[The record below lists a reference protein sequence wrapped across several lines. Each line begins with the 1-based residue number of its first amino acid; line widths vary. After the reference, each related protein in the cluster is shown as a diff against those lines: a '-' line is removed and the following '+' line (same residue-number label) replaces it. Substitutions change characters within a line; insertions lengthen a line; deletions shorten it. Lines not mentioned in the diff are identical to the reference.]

1 MTKLESLR
9 KCKTLGD
16 FASLIGYKPKSLSFI
31 LYKIPQ
37 QNKYNEFS
45 IPKRNGDPRKIKSPI
60 DELKLVQKHLANL
73 LNECYGEIN
82 KNTYSLSHG
91 FRKKHSILSNASKH
105 TNKRYVFNLDLEDFF
120 PSINFGRVRG
130 FLIKNKHF
138 NLSEKVA
145 TVIAQIACHENELPQ
160 GSPCSPIISNLI
172 GHLLDIRMV
181 NLAKKTKCTYSRY
194 ADDLTFSTN
203 NKDFPEK
210 IALMK
215 NKNEWVIGQ
224 YLRKE
229 ITKLGF
235 KVNKNKTS
243 IQYKI
248 SRQTAT
254 GLVVNKKPNI
264 KREYYKQAR
273 AMSYELFKTNNF
285 YYGNKGQ
292 RIIGTLNQLVGTV
305 NFIYKIKRQH
315 DTDKTSKRRFHPTA
329 ITKLYRQLLFYKYFF
344 ANDKPLIICEGK
356 TDIIYLKCALSQL
369 KNPNIDL
376 DLRFLN
382 MTKNFKDVLAISQGV
397 SGLVSIIEM
406 YEYHMK
412 IFKGKGK
419 KNPVIIL
426 ADNDSASKDIRNKI
440 KAVSRPFYNY
450 VDNLYITF
458 VSDQKGKVIEDLF
471 YKPTLNIKIKGKKF
485 NGADKIDSNKEY
497 GKIVFAEQVVKEN
510 QNTINFKRFR
520 YMFNNVNSIIMHH
533 KSK

>member
-1 MTKLESLR
+1 MTNLETLR

-16 FASLIGYKPKSLSFI
+16 FAILIGYKPKSLSFI

-37 QNKYNEFS
+37 QNKYKEFS
-45 IPKRNGDPRKIKSPI
+45 ISKKNGGLRKIKAPI
-60 DELKLVQKHLANL
+60 AELKLLQKHLANL
-73 LNECYGEIN
+73 LNECYDEIN
-82 KNTYSLSHG
+82 ENTNSLSHG

-105 TNKRYVFNLDLEDFF
+105 TNKRYVFNLDLQDFF

-145 TVIAQIACHENELPQ
+145 TVIAQIACYENELPQ

-203 NKDFPEK
+203 KKDFPEK

-215 NKNEWVIGQ
+215 NKNEWIIGD
-224 YLRKE
+224 YLEKE
-229 ITKLGF
+229 ISKVGF
-235 KVNKNKTS
+235 KVNENKTS
-243 IQYKI
+243 MQYKV

-254 GLVVNKKPNI
+254 GLVVNKRPNI

-273 AMSYELFKTNNF
+273 AMSHKLFMTNGF
-285 YYGNKGQ
+285 YYDNKNQ
-292 RIIGTLNQLVGTV
+292 IKNGTLNQLVGIV
-305 NFIYKIKRQH
+305 NFIYKIKRFH

-329 ITKLYRQLLFYKYFF
+329 ITKLYRQLLFYKHFF
-344 ANDKPLIICEGK
+344 ANDKPIIICEGK
-356 TDIIYLKCALSQL
+356 TDIIYMKCALSNL
-369 KNPNIDL
+369 RNPNIDL

-382 MTKNFKDVLAISQGV
+382 MTKNLKDVFAISQGV
-397 SGLVSIIEM
+397 SGLVAIIDM
-406 YEYHMK
+406 YEDYMK
-412 IFKGKGK
+412 IFKGEGK

-426 ADNDSASKDIRNKI
+426 ADNDSASKDIKNKI
-440 KAVSRPFYNY
+440 KTISDPFYNY
-450 VDNLYITF
+450 HDNLYITF

-471 YKPTLNIKIKGKKF
+471 YKTTLSKKIKGKKF
-485 NGADKIDSNKEY
+485 NGSDKIDSSKEY

-510 QNTINFKRFR
+510 QTKINFKRFR
-520 YMFNNVNSIIMHH
+520 YIFNNINSIIMHH